1 MKFNKSENQ
10 KTAINLICSVGVLI
24 ANLLVSF
31 FLSPYIIRKIG
42 IEANGFVNLAS
53 NFTTY
58 ASLVVTALNAMA
70 ARFITFAYIEKNYG
84 KANLYYNS
92 VFWGNLIIV
101 AICLVASFLFIPNL
115 QHFIDVPSN
124 LLRDVQILFTLAFL
138 AFFLQTGAPNWDCG
152 TYITNRLDRTY
163 IPKMATSAFKC
174 LFLVF
179 VFSIWE
185 PRVWFVSLCS
195 LIITIALLTIEWYN
209 THTLTPEL
217 KVSFTK
223 TICSWKVIKEL
234 VGSGIWNSI
243 SCAGNML
250 LHSFDLLICN
260 VSLGATAMGV
270 LSLSKAIPNIFIQL
284 AESLRGAFGPELTI
298 QFAKSDQEGMLRVM
312 RRAMK
317 LTTVVLTVPTAG
329 IIVMSDR
336 FYTLWV
342 PTQDASQ
349 LRILTILA
357 LMNYVLVSGIV
368 ILYSIFTIANKVKYN
383 SITMMICGIVS
394 MATTLTLIQF
404 TDWDLYAV
412 AGVSCIVGIIRDLAF
427 TIPVT
432 SKFMGL
438 KWYTFYPQVAQSVL
452 SCAVIVGIGCVVRL
466 IIPADSWILFFLSCS
481 IIAILGL
488 GANMMIILNKDERN
502 YLSTILKQKI
512 LHKH

>member
-1 MKFNKSENQ
+1 MKHNKSENQ

-31 FLSPYIIRKIG
+31 FLSPYIIRTIG
-42 IEANGFVNLAS
+42 VEANGFVNLAS

-70 ARFITFAYIEKNYG
+70 ARFITFAYVEKNYN

-101 AICLVASFLFIPNL
+101 AICLAASILFIPNIHL
-115 QHFIDVPSN
+115 FIDVPDN
-124 LLRDVQILFTLAFL
+124 LLRDIQILFALVFL

-163 IPKMATSAFKC
+163 IPKMASSAFRC
-174 LFLVF
+174 LFLVV

-195 LIITIALLTIEWYN
+195 LIITIVLLAVEWYN

-217 KVSFTK
+217 KVAFAK
-223 TICSWKVIKEL
+223 PICSWKVIKEL

-270 LSLSKAIPNIFIQL
+270 LSLSKTIPNIFIQL
-284 AESLRGAFGPELTI
+284 AESLRGAFGPELTV
-298 QFAKSDQEGMLRVM
+298 QFAKGDQEGMLRVM

-317 LTTVVLTVPTAG
+317 LTAVILTIPTAG

-336 FYTLWV
+336 FYALWV
-342 PTQDASQ
+342 PTQDASE

-368 ILYSIFTIANKVKYN
+368 ILYSVFTIANKVKYN
-383 SITMMICGIVS
+383 SVAMMICGIVS
-394 MATTLTLIQF
+394 MVITLTLIHF

-432 SKFMGL
+432 TKFMGL
-438 KWYTFYPQVAQSVL
+438 KWYTFYPQVGTSIICSV
-452 SCAVIVGIGCVVRL
+452 VIIVIGGVVKML
-466 IIPADSWILFFLSCS
+466 MPSDSWFTFFLTCGV
-481 IIAILGL
+481 IGILGL
-488 GANMMIILNKDERN
+488 GANMMIVLNKDERK
-502 YLSTILKQKI
+502 YLFNLFRSKFFCR
-512 LHKH
+512 

>member
-1 MKFNKSENQ
+1 MKLSKSENQ

-31 FLSPYIIRKIG
+31 FLSPYIIRTIG
-42 IEANGFVNLAS
+42 VEANGFVNLAS

-70 ARFITFAYIEKNYG
+70 ARFITFAYVENDYK

-101 AICLVASFLFIPNL
+101 AICLIASILFIPNL
-115 QHFIDVPSN
+115 QLFIDVPEE
-124 LLRDVQILFTLAFL
+124 LLGDVQILFALVFL

-163 IPKMATSAFKC
+163 IPKMASSAFRC
-174 LFLVF
+174 IFLVF
-179 VFSIWE
+179 VFSNWE

-195 LIITIALLTIEWYN
+195 LLVTAALLAVECFN

-217 KVSFTK
+217 KVAFRK
-223 TICSWKVIKEL
+223 PIYSWEVIKEL

-250 LHSFDLLICN
+250 LHSCDLLICN
-260 VSLGATAMGV
+260 VTLGATAMGV
-270 LSLSKAIPNIFIQL
+270 LSLSKTIPNIFIQL
-284 AESLRGAFGPELTI
+284 AESLRGAFGPELTV
-298 QFAKSDQEGMLRVM
+298 QFAKGDKQGMLRVM

-317 LTTVVLTVPTAG
+317 LTAVILTIPTAG
-329 IIVMSDR
+329 IIVMSDC
-336 FYTLWV
+336 FYNLWV
-342 PTQDASQ
+342 PTQDASV

-383 SITMMICGIVS
+383 SIAMIICGIVS
-394 MATTLTLIQF
+394 MAITLTLIHF
-404 TDWDLYAV
+404 TDWDMYAV
-412 AGVSCIVGIIRDLAF
+412 AGVSCIIGIIRDLAF

-432 SKFMGL
+432 TKFMGL
-438 KWYTFYPQVAQSVL
+438 KWYTFYPQVGTSVIC
-452 SCAVIVGIGCVVRL
+452 SAVITAIGCVVRM
-466 IIPADSWILFFLSCS
+466 IMPCDSWISFFLTCGV
-481 IIAILGL
+481 IGILGL
-488 GANMMIILNKDERN
+488 GANMVIVLNKEERN
-502 YLSTILKQKI
+502 YLIGMVKRKVF
-512 LHKH
+512 HKG